1 MTTRSI
7 DDDETQISTYVYRGE
22 MDYTYNEDGQNSCSH
37 VQIHFSVKSIR
48 YEAFIY
54 CQSLATVHLHEGLQ
68 VIEQGAFAYCEAL
81 TTVDVPSTVKVIQDM
96 AFVECTSLKSV
107 TLSDALQV
115 IGQSLFD
122 GCTSLKHVQLPRY
135 LKTIKESSFCRCQ
148 SLQTLHLPVG
158 LKGIGDWALADCYSL
173 SSITVPST
181 VERVGRYCF
190 QNCISLLSIELPE
203 GLQFIGDHC
212 FVDCSSLINL
222 VIPTT
227 FEFAGAYPLL
237 DRSKLKEQFRG
248 TDNESYEDEALV
260 QTLCHRFDDL
270 PIHNLCYHLPHYD
283 YYSSPSNPNLDQLKQ
298 AILPYDSTTLERV
311 DAFGMTPFH
320 LLALSGTPNLEAFH
334 LLLLMLEQCD
344 DVHVLYAKDTFGCT
358 AMDYLCRNP
367 TPETKSLIEVSMES
381 TVKRRLNHLGLEP
394 WRLAIST
401 AMDKLL
407 QKWEEDPPDR
417 IFQLGTIHYLLAK
430 HERLECISLLESLL
444 WKLRIETSRRPSL
457 VVLTTLE
464 ERQHCRI
471 SCGADIVIPNVL
483 SFLVKVKEKDYST
496 Y

>member
-7 DDDETQISTYVYRGE
+7 DEDETQISTYVYRGE
-22 MDYTYNEDGQNSCSH
+22 MDHTYNEDGQNSCSH

-54 CQSLATVHLHEGLQ
+54 CQSLVSVYLHEGLQ

-81 TTVDVPSTVKVIQDM
+81 TTVNVPSTVKVIQDM
-96 AFVECTSLKSV
+96 AFVACTSLKSV
-107 TLSDALQV
+107 TLSDAVQV

-122 GCTSLKHVQLPRY
+122 GCTSLRHVQLPRY
-135 LKTIKESSFCRCQ
+135 LKTIKDSSFCRCQ

-158 LKGIGDWALADCYSL
+158 LKGIGDWAFADCYSL

-181 VERVGRYCF
+181 VEQLGRYCF

-203 GLQFIGDHC
+203 GLLFIGDHC

-227 FEFAGAYPLL
+227 FEFIGAYPML
-237 DRSKLKEQFRG
+237 DRSKLKEQFRSSA
-248 TDNESYEDEALV
+248 NESYEDEALV

-270 PIHNLCYHLPHYD
+270 PIHNLCYHLPHND
-283 YYSSPSNPNLDQLKQ
+283 NHSRLSNPNLDQLKR
-298 AILPYDSTTLERV
+298 AILSDNSTTFERL

-320 LLALSGTPNLEAFH
+320 LLALSGRPNLEAFH
-334 LLLLMLEQCD
+334 LLLELCD

-367 TPETKSLIEVSMES
+367 TPEIKSLIELSMES
-381 TVKRRLNHLGLEP
+381 TVKIRLNHLGLEP

-407 QKWEEDPPDR
+407 QQWEEDPRGR
-417 IFQLGTIHYLLAK
+417 ISQLGTIHHLLAK

-444 WKLRIETSRRPSL
+444 WKLRIETFRHPSL
-457 VVLTTLE
+457 VVPTTLE